1 MKFSITKR
9 RKRNFRPLPKLT
21 TFMKQ
26 TKKRHQ
32 FSDCKIFGKRGLMYI
47 LFTAN
52 LKNKGRLHLAQLQK
66 GKVVRT
72 LQTITAKTKFS
83 ALKGEFP
90 KRNRVLTSIISAF
103 YLKET
108 AFMVT
113 GSETGVCNMYARM
126 T

>member
-1 MKFSITKR
+1 
-9 RKRNFRPLPKLT
+9 
-21 TFMKQ
+21 MKQ

-83 ALKGEFP
+83 ALKGT
-90 KRNRVLTSIISAF
+90 KSYKTVLWNQISAF

>member
-1 MKFSITKR
+1 
-9 RKRNFRPLPKLT
+9 
-21 TFMKQ
+21 
-26 TKKRHQ
+26 
-32 FSDCKIFGKRGLMYI
+32 MYI

-83 ALKGEFP
+83 SLKGELP
-90 KRNRVLTSIISAF
+90 KRNKRVLTSIISAF